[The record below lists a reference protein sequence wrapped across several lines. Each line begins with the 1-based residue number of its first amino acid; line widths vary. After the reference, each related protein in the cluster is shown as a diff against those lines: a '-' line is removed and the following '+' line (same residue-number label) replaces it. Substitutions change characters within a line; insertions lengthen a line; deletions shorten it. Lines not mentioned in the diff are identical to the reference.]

1 MLKLGAIVALI
12 ALTGLIPVITQHP
25 YYLHVAI
32 TIAVFTIVSL
42 GVRLLLLI
50 GQWTFGQ
57 AAFMTIGSYASAM
70 LTGHL
75 GWSFWSSMP
84 MAGLIAAAAAALF
97 GYPALRLT
105 GAYFAMVTLILNI
118 VVRQII
124 LVTPDLTG
132 GSMGLRLDIQPPDP
146 ISLPFG
152 GGVIVF
158 SDKVSYYYL
167 IWLLGLA
174 AVGIA
179 YWIDRSPM
187 GAVLRAVRQSEILVR
202 SVGIDSAIYKLLAFV
217 IACFFAGIA
226 GSFYAHYLILAH
238 PDAFSLWD
246 SIYAVAYVVI
256 GGTSTVLGPI
266 LGTALLIGGFELLR
280 EASAYQ
286 TVGYALI
293 LLLVTRFL
301 PGGLISLGPMSTDF
315 LTRRRRRRTRIRRA
329 RRARGPGSAH
339 TCAADDPRIAS
350 RRAGP
355 DRCGSLPSP
364 GTVRGPAG
372 TNLAPSTALS
382 GAPCIPEGATL
393 RVAGLNRRHRYA
405 FRPIFPQQT

>member
-1 MLKLGAIVALI
+1 MLKLPAIAAL
-12 ALTGLIPVITQHP
+12 AVLTGLIPVITQHP
-25 YYLHVAI
+25 YYLHVFI
-32 TIAVFTIVSL
+32 TIGVFVIVSL
-42 GVRLLLLI
+42 GVRLVLLI

-75 GWSFWSSMP
+75 GWSFWAALPVS
-84 MAGLIAAAAAALF
+84 GLIAAAAAALF

-105 GAYFAMVTLILNI
+105 GAYFAMVTLVLNI
-118 VVRQII
+118 VIRQII
-124 LVTPDLTG
+124 LVTPDFTG
-132 GSMGLRLDIQPPDP
+132 GSMGMSVMVDIRPPDP
-146 ISLPFG
+146 IPLPFG
-152 GGVIVF
+152 GGTIAF
-158 SDKVSYYYL
+158 TDKTSYYYL
-167 IWLLGLA
+167 VWLLGLA

-187 GAVLRAVRQSEILVR
+187 GAVLRAVRQSEVLAR
-202 SVGIDSAIYKLLAFV
+202 SVGIDTAVYKLIAFV

-266 LGTALLIGGFELLR
+266 VGTVLLIGGFELLR
-280 EASAYQ
+280 EVSAYQ

-301 PGGLISLGPMSTDF
+301 PGGLISLGPMSSNF
-315 LTRRRRRRTRIRRA
+315 LARRGQGTQDQGMGESRRRRFR
-329 RRARGPGSAH
+329 PF
-339 TCAADDPRIAS
+339 S
-350 RRAGP
+350 RR
-355 DRCGSLPSP
+355 
-364 GTVRGPAG
+364 
-372 TNLAPSTALS
+372 
-382 GAPCIPEGATL
+382 
-393 RVAGLNRRHRYA
+393 
-405 FRPIFPQQT
+405 